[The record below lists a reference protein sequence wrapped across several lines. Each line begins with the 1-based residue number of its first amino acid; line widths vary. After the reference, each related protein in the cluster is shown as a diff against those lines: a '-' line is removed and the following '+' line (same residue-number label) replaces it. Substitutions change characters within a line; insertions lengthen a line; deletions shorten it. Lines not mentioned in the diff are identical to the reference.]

1 MIRARETFEL
11 ARARMIVFLREP
23 EVVFWVF
30 AFPLILAAVLGW
42 AFRDAKVEPSQVAL
56 LRGPGAE
63 ALAARLEG
71 AENVALTWL
80 ETRDD
85 ALARLRRGALDA
97 LIEPA
102 PDALAPPRL
111 VLDPSRPEADAT
123 RLRLLVALGA
133 VAVDGGD
140 GGDGGAAA
148 PRAPLLELD
157 PIEER
162 GSRYGDFLFPGLLG
176 LNLMGTGMWLLGMA
190 TADLRQRKLLKRLLV
205 TPMRRESFLAGLIG
219 ARMAFLA
226 AEITVLAAFGAW
238 VLKVPFEGGPLA
250 FVVLCV
256 LGALSFAGLGMLAT
270 ARVKTVA
277 GASGLLNVVMM
288 PMWLL
293 SGVFFSYERF
303 PELLHPVL
311 RVLPLSALNDALRAT
326 MLEGHGLAGIGFELG
341 VLAAWGAAAFLL
353 ALRLFRWQ

>member
-1 MIRARETFEL
+1 VIRPRETFEL
-11 ARARMIVFLREP
+11 ARARMLVFLREP

-30 AFPLILAAVLGW
+30 AFPLVLAAVLGW
-42 AFRDAKVEPSQVAL
+42 AFRDAEVEPSQVAL
-56 LRGPGAE
+56 VKGAGAE
-63 ALAARLEG
+63 ALAQRL
-71 AENVALTWL
+71 ADVENVELTWFD
-80 ETRDD
+80 TRDEV
-85 ALARLRRGALDA
+85 LAKLRRGTLDA

-102 PDALAPPRL
+102 DGTGDEAEDGADAPPRL

-133 VAVDGGD
+133 AAGD
-140 GGDGGAAA
+140 GA
-148 PRAPLLELD
+148 RRPLLALD

-162 GSRYGDFLFPGLLG
+162 GSRYVDFLFPGLIG

-205 TPMRRESFLAGLIG
+205 TPMRKESFLGGLIG

-226 AEITVLAAFGAW
+226 AEVAVLAAFGAF
-238 VLKVPFEGGPLA
+238 VLGIPFEGGLA
-250 FVVLCV
+250 PFAALSV

-270 ARVKTVA
+270 ARVKTVQ
-277 GASGLLNVVMM
+277 GASGLLNVAMM

-303 PELLHPVL
+303 PEFLHPAL
-311 RVLPLSALNDALRAT
+311 RLLPLSALNDGLRAT
-326 MLEGHGLAGIGFELG
+326 MLEGAGVAGIGPELL
-341 VLAAWGAAAFLL
+341 VLTVWGAVSFLL
-353 ALRLFRWQ
+353 ALRFFRWQ